1 MLMLSVIM
9 LNVFFAECHIWVY
22 CVECHYTGGHF
33 AEGLYAE
40 LHYAECLYAEC
51 RGAVPEAGT
60 VVNGCNQIPLPKQ
73 IQ

>member
-1 MLMLSVIM
+1 MQSDIM
-9 LNVFFAECHIWVY
+9 LNVSYAECHIWVY

-40 LHYAECLYAEC
+40 WHYAECLYAEC
-51 RGAVPEAGT
+51 FGAVPEADI
-60 VVNGCNQIPLPKQ
+60 VVNGRNEIPLPKQ

>member
-1 MLMLSVIM
+1 VSHLS
-9 LNVFFAECHIWVY
+9 LLFEH
-22 CVECHYTGGHF
+22 HYTGGHF

-51 RGAVPEAGT
+51 CGAVPEADT
-60 VVNGCNQIPLPKQ
+60 VVNSRNEIPLPKQ